1 MFALVQGCPDTLMVE
16 QYLPVKPKAR
26 IDMVVLIAGQ

>member
-1 MFALVQGCPDTLMVE
+1 MFALVQGCPHTLMVE

-26 IDMVVLIAGQ
+26 IDVVMLIAGQ